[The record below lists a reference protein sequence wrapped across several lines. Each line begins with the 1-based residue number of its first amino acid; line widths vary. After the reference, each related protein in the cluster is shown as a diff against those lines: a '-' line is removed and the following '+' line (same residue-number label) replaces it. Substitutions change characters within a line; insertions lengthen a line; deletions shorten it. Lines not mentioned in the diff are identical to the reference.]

1 MIRVAYAAI
10 DALSAQC
17 ESTLSREELERADAF
32 KAAHRRQQF
41 VLSRA
46 LLRMLLEKHAGE
58 PAASFRLVADGRGKP
73 HCIGGPAISISHS
86 RDLVVCA
93 VTTDGD
99 IGIDIEFADRPHDTS
114 AIAAR
119 YFSEDE
125 TAWLGTQPKDHFY
138 LLWVLKEAWLKA
150 TGTGIAGGLN
160 SLQCHVTPPQIEA
173 RTKNDVPAMLSVH
186 RLGDAFIGLATTITA
201 HDQLISYTWDASS
214 NGVLEDNALRF
225 LAGNSGKPVS

>member
-1 MIRVAYAAI
+1 MIRVAFAAI
-10 DALSAQC
+10 DALSTQW
-17 ESTLSREELERADAF
+17 ESSLSRDELERAAAF
-32 KAAHRRQQF
+32 KATHRRQQF
-41 VLSRA
+41 ILSRA
-46 LLRMLLEKHAGE
+46 LLRKLLEQHTGE
-58 PAASFRLVADGRGKP
+58 PASSFRLVADDRGKP

-93 VTTDGD
+93 VTDDGD
-99 IGIDIEFADRPHDTS
+99 IGIDIEFTDRPHDTS

-173 RTKNDVPAMLSVH
+173 RTLNEQPAMLSVH
-186 RLGDAFIGLATTITA
+186 RLGDAFVGVATTTTA
-201 HDQLISYTWDASS
+201 HDPLVSYTWDP
-214 NGVLEDNALRF
+214 NTNRVLEVNALRC
-225 LAGNSGKPVS
+225 LAGNSGKPAS